1 MDQNI
6 LIEDIIGTKNT
17 LIILR
22 QVFTVNRNSLEPF
35 SLIFDS
41 ITKLINIL
49 TNSSAKQI
57 ETALLSSESNNFFKN
72 LANTLNELSD
82 AITTKNISKINDVN
96 EQLVSAVQKLQLSS
110 SYVVNNEDKTAD
122 DIFKKLLQS
131 DTHMDN
137 TPQPTASE
145 VISDTLA
152 SVLKYNEVLAPL
164 SDLEQVEKQMTSTDI
179 DHFADF
185 RFSSRRRNPSAPSK
199 DKTDTVGPT
208 RPTKSRLPMRAP
220 ITSRPTEQPLN
231 KPRLM
236 ISYNHA
242 SKPLCVDIYERLT
255 KDGYT
260 VWIDFEQMHGNTL
273 VAMAQGVESSD
284 IFLYCVTENYSQ
296 SRSCQKEAEYAF
308 VQQKIMIPLFL
319 QSKYK
324 PCGWLGLLVGT
335 SLYIDFTKND
345 FTQNY
350 AKLKSEIEANSMR
363 ISSNKNDVPRLTL
376 NPTTNGQGQTHK
388 ETDNPSLIKTNSD
401 PTVKKSRSCVL
412 I

>member
-1 MDQNI
+1 MHTIPQP
-6 LIEDIIGTKNT
+6 EAPEFTADIS
-17 LIILR
+17 
-22 QVFTVNRNSLEPF
+22 VSSLEDDEALTRP
-35 SLIFDS
+35 IFLEQED
-41 ITKLINIL
+41 
-49 TNSSAKQI
+49 KQMV
-57 ETALLSSESNNFFKN
+57 S
-72 LANTLNELSD
+72 ANTDE
-82 AITTKNISKINDVN
+82 
-96 EQLVSAVQKLQLSS
+96 
-110 SYVVNNEDKTAD
+110 
-122 DIFKKLLQS
+122 
-131 DTHMDN
+131 
-137 TPQPTASE
+137 
-145 VISDTLA
+145 
-152 SVLKYNEVLAPL
+152 
-164 SDLEQVEKQMTSTDI
+164 
-179 DHFADF
+179 FAYF
-185 RFSSRRRNPSAPSK
+185 RFSSRRRNPSVPSK
-199 DKTDTVGPT
+199 EKTDTVGPT

-220 ITSRPTEQPLN
+220 IISRPNEQPVN

-242 SKPLCVDIYERLT
+242 SKPLCTDIYESLT
-255 KDGYT
+255 KDGYN

-376 NPTTNGQGQTHK
+376 NPTTNGQGQIHK
-388 ETDNPSLIKTNSD
+388 ETDNPSLTKTNSD
-401 PTVKKSRSCVL
+401 PTVKKYRTCAL